1 MLATGTVIAI
11 NGTNPLSLVILGIGA
26 LLAMIPNSSV
36 VKKALNQQTDSS
48 SNQQT
53 DSSSNQQANSSSNQ
67 QANSLSNQQANSSS
81 NQQTDSLSNQQAK
94 KEPTITE
101 ISSSNEFRI
110 YRQAELKRT
119 TASLL
124 ASSAILIA
132 GEEGSGKSV
141 LANAVVEKLSDDGF
155 MVAFI
160 EPATPK
166 QMLLEI
172 AGQFEIPTEDLEGK
186 SLTAEKLKRAIAD
199 FLESNTAFLVLD
211 DAHAC
216 DAKFRMWLKQL
227 RRANVPMLLLATDP
241 PRSDIFINIPRIEL
255 KPLPEYAIRE
265 IMIQAVAEREIQLK
279 PSELSKLQERAGG
292 NPMLA
297 IRAVDEEYLGL
308 EIEGAD
314 HRRYFDIT
322 PLILLV
328 GIVFVIM
335 RFIGLGTSDQALYI
349 FGGIAAAVFLGLSRL
364 LYNLPREDR
373 RIR

>member
-1 MLATGTVIAI
+1 MVATGAFIAI
-11 NGTNPLSLVILGIGA
+11 NGFNPFSLLALGISGA
-26 LLAMIPNSSV
+26 LALFPKLTSLNRESGVKSQDSALTTEDIP
-36 VKKALNQQTDSS
+36 APG
-48 SNQQT
+48 
-53 DSSSNQQANSSSNQ
+53 A
-67 QANSLSNQQANSSS
+67 
-81 NQQTDSLSNQQAK
+81 
-94 KEPTITE
+94 
-101 ISSSNEFRI
+101 FRI
-110 YRQAELKRT
+110 YRQAELNRT

-124 ASSAILIA
+124 ANGAILIA
-132 GEEGSGKSV
+132 GEDGSGKSV
-141 LANAVVEKLSDDGF
+141 LANAVVEKLQGDGF

-172 AGQFEIPTEDLEGK
+172 AHQFDIPTEDLEGK
-186 SLTAEKLKRAIAD
+186 SLTADKLKRAIAT
-199 FLESNTAFLVLD
+199 FLEENTAFLILD

-227 RRANVPMLLLATDP
+227 RRSGVPMLLLATDP
-241 PRSDIFINIPRIEL
+241 PRTDIFINIPRIEL

-265 IMIQAVAEREIQLK
+265 IMVQAAIERGINLK
-279 PSELSKLQERAGG
+279 PSDLAKLQERAGG

-308 EIEGAD
+308 EVESGD

-322 PLILLV
+322 PLILLA
-328 GIVFVIM
+328 GIAFVIM

-349 FGGIAAAVFLGLSRL
+349 FGGIAAAIFLGLSRL
-364 LYNLPREDR
+364 LYNLPRESQ

>member
-1 MLATGTVIAI
+1 MATGVAIAI
-11 NGTNPLSLVILGIGA
+11 NGLNPFSLLALGISGA
-26 LLAMIPNSSV
+26 LAFIPKFSSKKSEAQNS
-36 VKKALNQQTDSS
+36 
-48 SNQQT
+48 
-53 DSSSNQQANSSSNQ
+53 
-67 QANSLSNQQANSSS
+67 
-81 NQQTDSLSNQQAK
+81 
-94 KEPTITE
+94 EPTTE
-101 ISSSNEFRI
+101 NTPEPGAFRI
-110 YRQAELKRT
+110 YRQAELNRT

-124 ASSAILIA
+124 ANGAILIT
-132 GEEGSGKSV
+132 GEGGSGKSV
-141 LANAVVEKLSDDGF
+141 LASAVVEKLQDDGF

-172 AGQFEIPTEDLEGK
+172 AHQFEIPTEDLEGK
-186 SLTAEKLKRAIAD
+186 SLTADKLKRAIAQ
-199 FLESNTAFLVLD
+199 FLEENTAFLIVD
-211 DAHAC
+211 DAHSC

-227 RRANVPMLLLATDP
+227 RRNGVPMLLLATDP

-255 KPLPEYAIRE
+255 KPLPEHAIRE
-265 IMIQAVAEREIQLK
+265 IMIQAAAEREIQLK
-279 PSELSKLQERAGG
+279 PSDLAKLQERAGG

-322 PLILLV
+322 PLILLA
-328 GIVFVIM
+328 GIAFVIM

-349 FGGIAAAVFLGLSRL
+349 FGGIAAAIFLGLSRL
-364 LYNLPREDR
+364 LYNLPRESQ

>member
-1 MLATGTVIAI
+1 MVATGAI
-11 NGTNPLSLVILGIGA
+11 VVVNGLNPLSLMALAMGGA
-26 LLAMIPNSSV
+26 LAQLAVGIAMLPKLSS
-36 VKKALNQQTDSS
+36 KNAQNRLNAPLPLTARAEHPA
-48 SNQQT
+48 T
-53 DSSSNQQANSSSNQ
+53 ANS
-67 QANSLSNQQANSSS
+67 
-81 NQQTDSLSNQQAK
+81 TDDI
-94 KEPTITE
+94 PTPGD
-101 ISSSNEFRI
+101 FKI
-110 YRQAELKRT
+110 YRQAELNRT
-119 TASLL
+119 TASLK
-124 ASSAILIA
+124 ANGAILIA
-132 GEEGSGKSV
+132 GEDGSGKSV
-141 LANAVVEKLSDDGF
+141 LAGAVVENLQDEGF

-172 AGQFEIPTEDLEGK
+172 AHQFDIPTEDLEGK
-186 SLTAEKLKRAIAD
+186 SLTADKLKRAIAD

-227 RRANVPMLLLATDP
+227 KRNGVPMLLLATDP
-241 PRSDIFINIPRIEL
+241 PRSDVFINVPRIEL
-255 KPLPEYAIRE
+255 KPLPEHAIRE
-265 IMIQAVAEREIQLK
+265 IMVQTAIERGIELK

-297 IRAVDEEYLGL
+297 ARAVDEEYLGL
-308 EIEGAD
+308 ELEGAD

-328 GIVFVIM
+328 GVVFVVM

-349 FGGIAAAVFLGLSRL
+349 FGGIAAAIFLGLSRL
-364 LYNLPREDR
+364 LYNLPRESQ